1 MLIDAK
7 DKDSKIH
14 RRVKFRCHLLLS
26 GSPAHKSEGLVGL
39 MSIIQEKL
47 TN

>member
-7 DKDSKIH
+7 DKDIEIH
-14 RRVKFRCHLLLS
+14 RRVKFHCHLLFP
-26 GSPAHKSEGLVGL
+26 GSPAYKRQGLVGL

-47 TN
+47 TS